1 MTMKLRLDPWAAEY
15 NTAFFA
21 DEARYNNPEKL
32 EPFIETETWERIA
45 PTQTFLTW
53 DKLLFI
59 DGTRRIE
66 ARVLL
71 EDEREQVAFG
81 AMGSC
86 AIGVVDCCPEHSR
99 QAEIYDT
106 HVRRICALSSGHS
119 LPDFDVLPRGS
130 QLGQLQYAVRPT
142 SKRDAEAVVEELQN
156 FMLQEERHL
165 ASRLSQQ
172 HPESLIICDG
182 QRPIGALEENVI
194 GYLKTIHD
202 SRISREQL
210 AVVRGLEQ
218 GERSP
223 VYKVNTKEGTF
234 YYEWFLRLRD
244 PRPWLYSLAG
254 MVRIQAFAEDLD
266 YILDL
271 ANWTCLNLPIFASRQ
286 HQDPRAPQQL
296 LPTRA
301 LEHELKRRMGD
312 PQLIRRRIT
321 EYLSQF

>member
-1 MTMKLRLDPWAAEY
+1 MKLRLDPWAAEY

-21 DEARYNNPEKL
+21 EEAKYNNPEKL
-32 EPFIETETWERIA
+32 EPFVETETWERIA
-45 PTQTFLTW
+45 PKETSLTW
-53 DKLLFI
+53 DKLLFV

-71 EDEREQVAFG
+71 EDEREEVAFG

-86 AIGVVDCCPEHSR
+86 AVGVVDCCPVHSR
-99 QAEIYDT
+99 QAEIYKT
-106 HVRRICALSSGHS
+106 EVSRICALSSGHS
-119 LPDFDVLPRGS
+119 LPNFEVLPRGS
-130 QLGQLQYAVRPT
+130 RLGTLKYEIRST
-142 SKRDAEAVVEELQN
+142 DKREAEAVVQELQDV
-156 FMLQEERHL
+156 MLRQEKNLTAKL
-165 ASRLSQQ
+165 AQQ

-182 QRPIGALEENVI
+182 QRPIDTDQTNVI

-210 AVVRGLEQ
+210 GIVRSLEQ

-223 VYKVNTKEGTF
+223 VYKVNMSGDKVYF
-234 YYEWFLRLRD
+234 EWFLRLRD

-254 MVRIQAFAEDLD
+254 MVRIQAYSQNLD
-266 YILDL
+266 YILQL
-271 ANWTCLNLPIFASRQ
+271 ANWTCLNLPVFASRQ

-312 PQLIRRRIT
+312 AQLIRRRIT

>member
-1 MTMKLRLDPWAAEY
+1 MKLRLDPWAAEY

-21 DEARYNNPEKL
+21 EDALYNNPEKL
-32 EPFIETETWERIA
+32 EPFIETDIWKRIA
-45 PTQTFLTW
+45 PTESSLTW

-86 AIGVVDCCPEHSR
+86 AVGVVDCCPVQSR
-99 QAEIYDT
+99 KAEIYQT
-106 HVRRICALSSGHS
+106 EVKRICAISSGHS
-119 LPDFDVLPRGS
+119 LPHFELLPKGS
-130 QLGQLQYAVRPT
+130 RLGHLAYEICTT
-142 SKRDAEAVVEELQN
+142 SKRDAEAVVEELQAV
-156 FMLQEERHL
+156 MLQEEKNL
-165 ASRLSQQ
+165 ASRLA
-172 HPESLIICDG
+172 HLHTESLIICDG
-182 QRPIGALEENVI
+182 QRPIGRGETNVI

-202 SRISREQL
+202 SKISREQL
-210 AVVRGLEQ
+210 AVVRSLEQ

-223 VYKVNTKEGTF
+223 VYLVKTQKDTHYF
-234 YYEWFLRLRD
+234 EWFLRLRD

-254 MVRIQAFAEDLD
+254 MVRIQAFSDDLE
-266 YILDL
+266 YVLEL

-312 PQLIRRRIT
+312 AQLIRRRIT

>member
-1 MTMKLRLDPWAAEY
+1 MKLRLDPWAAEY

-21 DEARYNNPEKL
+21 DEANYNNPEKL
-32 EPFIETETWERIA
+32 EPFLETEVWRRIA
-45 PTQTFLTW
+45 PTETSLIW
-53 DKLLFI
+53 ERLLFI
-59 DGTRRIE
+59 DGTRRVE

-86 AIGVVDCCPEHSR
+86 GVGVVDCCPEHSR
-99 QAEIYDT
+99 QAEIYQT
-106 HVRRICALSSGHS
+106 EVRRICALSSGHS
-119 LPDFDVLPRGS
+119 LPDFEVLPRGLR
-130 QLGQLQYAVRPT
+130 LGTLRYEICTT
-142 SKRDAEAVVEELQN
+142 SKREAEAVVEELQEV
-156 FMLQEERHL
+156 MLRQEKNL
-165 ASRLSQQ
+165 AAKLALSHEQA
-172 HPESLIICDG
+172 LIICDG
-182 QRPIGALEENVI
+182 QRPIGAKESNVI

-210 AVVRGLEQ
+210 AVVRSLEQ

-223 VYKVNTKEGTF
+223 VYKVKTKGDT
-234 YYEWFLRLRD
+234 YYFEWFLRLRD

-254 MVRIQAFAEDLD
+254 MVRIQAYAEDLE
-266 YILDL
+266 YIVQL
-271 ANWTCLNLPIFASRQ
+271 ANWTCLHLPVFASRQ

-312 PQLIRRRIT
+312 AQLIRRRIT

>member
-1 MTMKLRLDPWAAEY
+1 MKLRLDPWAAEY

-21 DEARYNNPEKL
+21 EEARYNNPEKL
-32 EPFIETETWERIA
+32 EPFIETETWGRIA
-45 PTQTFLTW
+45 PTSSRLTW
-53 DKLLFI
+53 EKLLFI

-81 AMGSC
+81 ALGSC

-99 QAEIYDT
+99 QAEIYKT
-106 HVRRICALSSGHS
+106 IVKRVCALSSGHS
-119 LPDFDVLPRGS
+119 LPNFELLPSGS
-130 QLGQLQYAVRPT
+130 RLGSLAYET
-142 SKRDAEAVVEELQN
+142 CTTNKRDAESVVEELQN
-156 FMLQEERHL
+156 IMLQEERHL

-182 QRPIGALEENVI
+182 QRPIGAVESNVI

-210 AVVRGLEQ
+210 AVVRSLEQ

-223 VYKVNTKEGTF
+223 VYKVKTKEDTF
-234 YYEWFLRLRD
+234 YFEWFLRLRD

-254 MVRIQAFAEDLD
+254 MVRIQAYSEDLE
-266 YILDL
+266 YILEL
-271 ANWTCLNLPIFASRQ
+271 ANWTCLNLPVFASRQ

-312 PQLIRRRIT
+312 AQLIRRRIT

>member
-1 MTMKLRLDPWAAEY
+1 MKLRLDPWAAEY

-21 DEARYNNPEKL
+21 EEAKYNNPEKL
-32 EPFIETETWERIA
+32 EPFTETETWGRIA
-45 PTQTFLTW
+45 PTETALTW
-53 DKLLFI
+53 DKLFFI

-71 EDEREQVAFG
+71 EDEREQIAFG

-86 AIGVVDCCPEHSR
+86 AVGVVDCCPVHSR
-99 QAEIYDT
+99 QAEIYKT
-106 HVRRICALSSGHS
+106 QVNRICALSSGHS
-119 LPDFDVLPRGS
+119 LPDFEVLPRGS
-130 QLGQLQYAVRPT
+130 QLGQLRYTVRPT
-142 SKRDAEAVVEELQN
+142 KERDAESVVEELQK
-156 FMLQEERHL
+156 FMLDEERYL
-165 ASRLSQQ
+165 AARLSQQ
-172 HPESLIICDG
+172 HDASLIICDG
-182 QRPIGALEENVI
+182 QRPIGSPETNVI

-202 SRISREQL
+202 SRISREHL
-210 AVVRGLEQ
+210 AVVRSLEQ

-223 VYKVNTKEGTF
+223 VYKVKIDEEKF
-234 YYEWFLRLRD
+234 YFEWFLRLRD

-254 MVRIQAFAEDLD
+254 MVRIQAYAEDLD
-266 YILDL
+266 YVIGL
-271 ANWTCLNLPIFASRQ
+271 ANWTCLNLPVFASRQ

-312 PQLIRRRIT
+312 AQLIRRRIT